1 VVVSVGVHTDAA
13 WPLPVSRAFG
23 DELTVRFVIGDLMRD
38 GDALVA
44 LLRSGALD
52 PRVVASATVAL
63 DGVPQAYRDMATR
76 RSLKT
81 LIAL

>member
-1 VVVSVGVHTDAA
+1 MVVSVGVQPDAT
-13 WPLPVSRAFG
+13 WPLPVGRAFG
-23 DELTVRFVIGDLMRD
+23 DELTLRFVIGDLMRD

-52 PRVVASATVAL
+52 PRVVAAATVGL
-63 DGVPQAYRDMATR
+63 DGVPQAYRAMATR
-76 RSLKT
+76 RTLKT